1 MRRASRGP
9 DSYRGRPLPARGGG
23 GARGGDARR
32 PAGGRGARPR
42 AAAPGPGRGRSGG
55 RDSRAAGPGGKR
67 DGGSGTGGPVRA
79 GATAGGGGAF
89 RRAAQAPG
97 RRGGG
102 MKATVATVG
111 TFDGIHRGHQAVLD
125 DVVRRAR
132 TRGLVS
138 LLVTFDPHP
147 LELVNPSAAPRLLTL
162 SDEKRLLAA
171 ALGVERVEV
180 VPFTPEL
187 ARLGPEEFVRDVL
200 RARFG
205 MQELVLGYDHGFGR
219 GRAGHVEIVRRFARP
234 GGVAM
239 QDVAAVKDDGQPIS
253 SSLIRTAVAHGDL
266 ASAERG
272 LGRPYSLRA
281 VVERGAGRG
290 RTIGVPTINLAPPDP
305 RKLLPPDGVYAVRVE
320 IDGKRYGGMMN
331 QGPRPT
337 FGVHARGLEIHL
349 FDFTG
354 DLYGA
359 TATVAWVRRLRDTQ
373 PFPSRQAL
381 VDQIERDAIAARTI
395 LNG

>member
-9 DSYRGRPLPARGGG
+9 DPYRGRPLPARGGG

-111 TFDGIHRGHQAVLD
+111 TFDGIHRGHQAVPD
-125 DVVRRAR
+125 
-132 TRGLVS
+132 G
-138 LLVTFDPHP
+138 
-147 LELVNPSAAPRLLTL
+147 
-162 SDEKRLLAA
+162 
-171 ALGVERVEV
+171 
-180 VPFTPEL
+180 
-187 ARLGPEEFVRDVL
+187 
-200 RARFG
+200 
-205 MQELVLGYDHGFGR
+205 
-219 GRAGHVEIVRRFARP
+219 
-234 GGVAM
+234 
-239 QDVAAVKDDGQPIS
+239 GQPIS
-253 SSLIRTAVAHGDL
+253 SSLIRTALAHGDL

-272 LGRPYSLRA
+272 LGRRYSLRA
-281 VVERGAGRG
+281 AVERGAGRG
-290 RTIGVPTINLAPPDP
+290 RTIGVPTINLTPPDP
-305 RKLLPPDGVYAVRVE
+305 RKLLPPDGVYAVWVE
-320 IDGKRYGGMMN
+320 VGNRETGHGKRYGGMMN

-337 FGVHARGLEIHL
+337 FGVQARGLEIHL
-349 FDFTG
+349 FDFSG
-354 DLYGA
+354 DLDCQ
-359 TATVAWVRRLRDTQ
+359 VVQVEWVRRLRDVQ

-381 VDQIERDAIAARTI
+381 VDQSERDAVAARSV
-395 LNG
+395 LNE

>member
-1 MRRASRGP
+1 MS
-9 DSYRGRPLPARGGG
+9 
-23 GARGGDARR
+23 
-32 PAGGRGARPR
+32 
-42 AAAPGPGRGRSGG
+42 
-55 RDSRAAGPGGKR
+55 
-67 DGGSGTGGPVRA
+67 
-79 GATAGGGGAF
+79 
-89 RRAAQAPG
+89 
-97 RRGGG
+97 
-102 MKATVATVG
+102 ATVATVG

-132 TRGLVS
+132 ARGLAS

-147 LELVNPSAAPRLLTL
+147 LEVVNPSAAPRLLTL

-180 VPFTPEL
+180 VPFTQEL

-219 GRAGHVEIVRRFARP
+219 GRAGDVEMVRRLAREDGFAME
-234 GGVAM
+234 V
-239 QDVAAVKDDGQPIS
+239 VAAVKDDGQPIS

-290 RTIGVPTINLAPPDP
+290 RTIGVPTINLTSPDP

-320 IDGKRYGGMMN
+320 VGKRDAGSGKRYDGMMN
-331 QGPRPT
+331 QGSRPT

-354 DLYGA
+354 DLYDQVV
-359 TATVAWVRRLRDTQ
+359 TVEWVRRLRDTQ
-373 PFPSRQAL
+373 TFPSRQAL
-381 VDQIERDAIAARTI
+381 VDQIERDAVAARAI
-395 LNG
+395 LKG